1 MAGDT
6 RVYWLLPTAA
16 IFISIVVLIVVAIVQ
31 YAHLRIANQSVVIDL
46 YERRMSA
53 YAQIDKSVQSVMNKG
68 EATHDDLYQ
77 FVVAQTGAR
86 FLFGQDVRSYLQDL
100 REHLAWLVTFN
111 DVAIDESPE
120 AQQLSDEKFERMK
133 RFVSFFDTS
142 SELFAPYLCLDQ
154 KHTPFWRPW

>member
-6 RVYWLLPTAA
+6 RVYWLPPTAA

-77 FVVAQTGAR
+77 FV
-86 FLFGQDVRSYLQDL
+86 
-100 REHLAWLVTFN
+100 
-111 DVAIDESPE
+111 
-120 AQQLSDEKFERMK
+120 K